1 MKNLSSRG
9 LEEYRRLVI
18 AEYQR
23 RDDEAFRLRVRIADL
38 EREVA
43 QMTTRLRCAEAQS
56 AAFRGSVENLAALIA
71 SVGLATGK

>member
-1 MKNLSSRG
+1 MKSLSSRA
-9 LEEYRRLVI
+9 LDEYRRATV

-23 RDDEAFRLRVRIADL
+23 RDDEAFRLRARIADL

-43 QMTTRLRCAEAQS
+43 QMATRLRRAEAQS
-56 AAFRGSVENLAALIA
+56 AAFRASVESLAALIA

>member
-1 MKNLSSRG
+1 MKNPSSRE
-9 LEEYRRLVI
+9 LEEYRRIVI

-43 QMTTRLRCAEAQS
+43 KMATSLQRAEAQS
-56 AAFRGSVENLAALIA
+56 AAFRGSVESLAALIA
-71 SVGLATGK
+71 NVGLATGK